1 MDLGLSANVVRRW
14 EDHAGTHAAVTLL
27 ERNGDTYEVEWLL
40 RPDGMVD
47 IGAEGEVV
55 PYLQQRYG
63 ALNFFHVVSEVS
75 MG

>member
-1 MDLGLSANVVRRW
+1 
-14 EDHAGTHAAVTLL
+14 
-27 ERNGDTYEVEWLL
+27 
-40 RPDGMVD
+40 MVD